1 MYAQIRNQT
10 LAIVET
16 RFHIVSLIYLL
27 FPSSI
32 DVLQLLYSS
41 ALPTTRAVHMTDLLS
56 HHFTTMTTSLKKL
69 GIDLAEEGITF
80 EYYHQQYRNHSW
92 ECMMSSI
99 VLLRKFFDVE
109 NAGDTSTTGKKDSV
123 AKESSELEKRMQK
136 FTAVRLVGNA
146 ELSQRILAVVNE
158 VKAVYQS

>member
-1 MYAQIRNQT
+1 
-10 LAIVET
+10 
-16 RFHIVSLIYLL
+16 
-27 FPSSI
+27 
-32 DVLQLLYSS
+32 
-41 ALPTTRAVHMTDLLS
+41 
-56 HHFTTMTTSLKKL
+56 
-69 GIDLAEEGITF
+69 
-80 EYYHQQYRNHSW
+80 
-92 ECMMSSI
+92 MMSSI

-136 FTAVRLVGNA
+136 FTAVRLVSNA